1 MPGLLDLRIPTGS
14 ITGSKLSGTIASTQ
28 IDANAIDVTKLA
40 ATLDISGKTVTMP
53 NGVLTTSSL
62 PSGSIIGHYYVSG
75 QYNFSYTTSSG
86 TYNDVPS
93 FNVTFTTKATN
104 STFLVHIRTTGY
116 ADAGHGGVAIGM
128 KLGST
133 LYVGGS
139 SDQWSLWGNGVN
151 NGGSYNPMRHQLIS
165 PSLAAG
171 TSVTAQ
177 VVAGAWS
184 GSGTKWLPGY
194 SSSYTN
200 LASLSIYEIKP

>member
-1 MPGLLDLRIPTGS
+1 MPGLLDLRVPSNS
-14 ITGSKLSGTIASTQ
+14 ITGTKISGTIAQTQ
-28 IDANAIDVTKLA
+28 ISANAIDDTKLA
-40 ATLDISGKTVTMP
+40 STLDISSKTVTLP
-53 NGVLTTSSL
+53 SGILSTGSL
-62 PSGSIIGHYYVSG
+62 PSGSIIGHYYTSG
-75 QYNFSYTTSSG
+75 QYNFSYTTSGG
-86 TYNDVPS
+86 TWNDVPS
-93 FNVTFTTKATN
+93 FTVTFTTKATN

-116 ADAGHGGVAIGM
+116 ADAGHGGVSIGM
-128 KLGST
+128 KLAGT

-139 SDQWSLWGNGVN
+139 NDQWSLWGNGVN

-165 PSLAAG
+165 PNIASG

-194 SSSYTN
+194 SASYPN

>member
-1 MPGLLDLRIPTGS
+1 MPGLLDLRVPSQS
-14 ITGSKLSGTIASTQ
+14 ITGTKLSGTIAATQ
-28 IDANAIDVTKLA
+28 IDNNAIDATKLA
-40 ATLDISGKTVTMP
+40 ATLDISTKTVTLP
-53 NGVLTTSSL
+53 SGVITTANI

-75 QYNFSYTTSSG
+75 QYNFSYTNNSA
-86 TYNDVPS
+86 YNDVSS

-128 KLGST
+128 KLAGT

-151 NGGSYNPMRHQLIS
+151 NAGSYNPMRHQLIS
-165 PSLAAG
+165 PNIAAG

-184 GSGTKWLPGY
+184 GSATKWLPGY
-194 SSSYTN
+194 STSYPN